1 MAEAPFIEVRNLKKY
16 FPVRGSFG
24 RKKLVRAVD
33 DVTLSIYQGETLGVI
48 GESGSGKSTLGRTIT
63 RLYEPTGGT
72 ILFKGQDT
80 AKFEGKALAGY
91 KRSMQI
97 VFQDPYSS
105 LNPAMNVLQLVAEPL
120 DLVEPLPK
128 EERRARVVDM
138 LRQVGLDEDT
148 LEKYP
153 HEFSGGQLQ
162 RVGIA
167 RALIVRPEFILCDEP
182 ISALD
187 VSIGAQV
194 INLLQDLQAS
204 MGLTTLFVAHDLSM
218 VRHISNRIG
227 VMYLGRL
234 VELSPADD
242 LYTHPQHPYSQA
254 LLSAI
259 PIADPRK
266 AQQQQRLRLSG
277 DPPSPMQ
284 LIPGCAF
291 ASRCPLARQAC
302 SQVRPVLQ
310 DSGNGRQVAC
320 FAVTGWPDA
329 PTAHAPTVE

>member
-1 MAEAPFIEVRNLKKY
+1 MADTPLIQTEHLQKHFAL
-16 FPVRGSFG
+16 RGSFG
-24 RKKLVRAVD
+24 SKKLVRAVD
-33 DVTLSIYQGETLGVI
+33 DVTLSIRRGETFGLI

-63 RLYEPTGGT
+63 RLYEPTGGR
-72 ILFKGQDT
+72 ILFQGRDT
-80 AKFEGKALAGY
+80 AGFSGEEMSRY

-105 LNPAMNVLQLVAEPL
+105 LNPAMNVMQLVAEPL
-120 DLVEPLPK
+120 DLTEKLPR
-128 EERRARVVDM
+128 EARRQRVVSM
-138 LRQVGLDEDT
+138 LEAVGLDADV

-167 RALIVRPEFILCDEP
+167 RALIVSPAFILCDEP

-218 VRHISNRIG
+218 VRHISHRIG

-234 VELSPADD
+234 VEVAPAAR
-242 LYTHPQHPYSQA
+242 LYEHPLHPYSQA

-259 PIADPRK
+259 PIADPRRAR
-266 AQQQQRLRLSG
+266 AQQHVPLRG
-277 DPPSPMQ
+277 DPPSPMAF
-284 LIPGCAF
+284 LPGCAF
-291 ASRCPLARQAC
+291 ASRCPIARPRCQ
-302 SQVRPVLQ
+302 SQRPELREIGE
-310 DSGNGRQVAC
+310 SQVAC
-320 FAVTGWPDA
+320 WEA
-329 PTAHAPTVE
+329 

>member
-1 MAEAPFIEVRNLKKY
+1 MADTPLIQVRNLKKY
-16 FPVRGSFG
+16 FTVRGSFG
-24 RKKLVRAVD
+24 GKKLVRAVD
-33 DVTLSIYQGETLGVI
+33 DVSMDIFQGETFGLI

-63 RLYEPTGGT
+63 RLYEPTGGD
-72 ILFKGQDT
+72 ILFRGQNT
-80 AKFEGKALAGY
+80 ALLRGKALSRY

-97 VFQDPYSS
+97 VFQDPNSS
-105 LNPAMNVLQLVAEPL
+105 LNPSMNVLQLVAEPL
-120 DLVEPLPK
+120 DLTEKLSR
-128 EERRARVVDM
+128 EARRERVVHM
-138 LRQVGLDEDT
+138 LQAVGLDGDA

-167 RALIVRPEFILCDEP
+167 RALIVNPAFILCDEP

-218 VRHISNRIG
+218 VRHISQRIG

-234 VELSPADD
+234 VEVAQASR
-242 LYTHPQHPYSQA
+242 LYAQPLHPYSQA

-259 PIADPRK
+259 PIADPRRAR
-266 AQQQQRLRLSG
+266 AQQHLPLKG
-277 DPPSPMQ
+277 DPPSPMAY
-284 LIPGCAF
+284 IPGCAF
-291 ASRCPLARQAC
+291 ASRCPIAKPRCLSERPQLEARGE
-302 SQVRPVLQ
+302 S
-310 DSGNGRQVAC
+310 QVAC
-320 FAVTGWPDA
+320 WEV
-329 PTAHAPTVE
+329 

>member
-1 MAEAPFIEVRNLKKY
+1 MAETPLIEVKNLKKY
-16 FPVRGSFG
+16 FSVRGSFG
-24 RKKLVRAVD
+24 AKKLVRAVD
-33 DVTLSIYQGETLGVI
+33 DVSMDIMKGETFGLI

-63 RLYEPTGGT
+63 RLYEPTSGE
-72 ILFKGQDT
+72 IRFKGQDT
-80 AKFEGKALAGY
+80 AAFKGEALSRY

-105 LNPAMNVLQLVAEPL
+105 LNPSMNVMQLVAESL
-120 DLVEPLPK
+120 DLIEKLPRDK
-128 EERRARVVDM
+128 RQERVVAM
-138 LRQVGLDEDT
+138 LKAVGLDEDV

-162 RVGIA
+162 RVSIA
-167 RALIVRPEFILCDEP
+167 RALIVNPEFILCDEP

-194 INLLQDLQAS
+194 INLLLDLQAS

-218 VRHISNRIG
+218 VRHISHRIG

-234 VELSPADD
+234 VEVAPAPL
-242 LYTHPQHPYSQA
+242 LYDAPLHPYSQA

-266 AQQQQRLRLSG
+266 AHAQRHVPLQG
-277 DPPSPMQ
+277 DPPSPMAE
-284 LIPGCAF
+284 IPGCAF
-291 ASRCPLARQAC
+291 ASRCPIAMPVC
-302 SQVRPVLQ
+302 SKQRPELSLVE
-310 DSGNGRQVAC
+310 GGRQVAC
-320 FAVTGWPDA
+320 FAVTGLPD
-329 PTAHAPTVE
+329 